1 MFKGLNIKPS
11 ILHGD
16 LWSGNIATV
25 DGKPSIFD
33 PAVYYGHHEADFG
46 MSWCAGFSPAFFEA
60 YWSVIEKD
68 EGGFEE
74 RKIMY
79 QLYHILNH
87 YNMFGGG
94 YRSQAMGMLKQL
106 L

>member
-1 MFKGLNIKPS
+1 MRSSSLS
-11 ILHGD
+11 
-16 LWSGNIATV
+16 T
-25 DGKPSIFD
+25 
-33 PAVYYGHHEADFG
+33 
-46 MSWCAGFSPAFFEA
+46 AGFSPAFYEA
-60 YWSVIEKD
+60 YWSVIKKD

-74 RKIMY
+74 RKVMY